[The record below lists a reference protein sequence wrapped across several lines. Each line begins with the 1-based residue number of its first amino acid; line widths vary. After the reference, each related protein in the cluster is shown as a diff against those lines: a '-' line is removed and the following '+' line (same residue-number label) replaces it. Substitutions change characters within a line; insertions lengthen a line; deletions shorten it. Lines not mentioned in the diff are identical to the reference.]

1 MRKSLPFALLIV
13 VAAFVPAA
21 CGSKSPAVPTLSVD
35 AGFALGAVDGGPAP
49 SGAPT
54 SAPIASG
61 SAPASSGSASAA
73 PSVSV
78 VPALLVAGLD
88 AALDAAIAAQ
98 GAKDAPGMQA
108 EGAPGH
114 ETLQPGGHFG
124 MVATLQ
130 PGRCYTII
138 ATSPSLQVSE
148 LEVRLLM
155 LPLGIEA
162 GRSPA
167 TDKNP
172 AVLGRGKAATCPIS
186 IIPVPYRVDVTAKA
200 GAGRIAVQVFSRA
213 K

>member
-1 MRKSLPFALLIV
+1 MRKSLPFAALSGVAVV

-21 CGSKSPAVPTLSVD
+21 CGSKPVVPSVTVD
-35 AGFALGAVDGGPAP
+35 AGFIALGGDAGPGP
-49 SGAPT
+49 SGAPS

-61 SAPASSGSASAA
+61 SVAPSASAA
-73 PSVSV
+73 PSGSA
-78 VPALLVAGLD
+78 PALLVAGLD
-88 AALDAAIAAQ
+88 AALDAAMSAQ
-98 GAKDAPGMQA
+98 GAKDAPGMAA
-108 EGAPGH
+108 EGAAGH

-124 MVATLQ
+124 MVATLA

-138 ATSPSLQVSE
+138 AMSPLAQVSE
-148 LEVRLLM
+148 LEVKLLM
-155 LPLGIEA
+155 IPLGVEA
-162 GRSPA
+162 GRSPT

-186 IIPVPYRVDVTAKA
+186 LIPIPYKVDVTAKT